1 MGMKKK
7 LAANIL
13 AAAVALLLVA
23 AGVLTVG
30 WMQGWF
36 DKKESGAAVLTE
48 IRSVVRME
56 HGGVAYPVEEDT
68 VLRAGDKIDCTSG
81 VSAVVRAG
89 GSTLTLGENAAAT
102 ITEPLAEGFE
112 VQAVS
117 GEIFVDTT
125 DTAAL
130 ELCGEVLAASDAVAW
145 VRAESGAESIAVF
158 AGQVGEAE
166 AEQILSW
173 QDGKQTIGAILS
185 DAFSDF
191 AIVQLSRVDSACK
204 LCFTAEELE
213 QLQRDQ
219 QPAVQENADTEPET
233 AASKAENP
241 AESSVTAAASESSEN
256 DAASEKP
263 EGTESSSAVSTAKP
277 TAIPKPTA
285 TPEPVSSSCTVS
297 IRCDTI
303 LNNWDKLDSAKAGYV
318 PSDGWILYTTV
329 SFEEG
334 ETVFD
339 VLQRACSNYGISLEY
354 SWFPMY
360 GDYYIEGIN
369 NIYEFDCGSQSGWM
383 YTVNGWFPSYGCSSY
398 VLSNGDSVEWRYTC
412 SNGEDIG
419 G

>member
-36 DKKESGAAVLTE
+36 DKKESGAAILTE

-56 HGGVAYPVEEDT
+56 RGGVAYPVEEDT
-68 VLRAGDKIDCTSG
+68 VLRAGDKIDCISG
-81 VSAVVRAG
+81 ASAVVRAG

-130 ELCGEVLAASDAVAW
+130 GLCGEVLAASDAVAW

-166 AEQILSW
+166 AGQILSW
-173 QDGKQTIGAILS
+173 QDGKQTIGAISS
-185 DAFSDF
+185 DALSDF
-191 AIVQLSRVDSACK
+191 AIVQLSRVDSARK

-219 QPAVQENADTEPET
+219 QPAVQENADTESET
-233 AASKAENP
+233 AASIAENP

-285 TPEPVSSSCTVS
+285 TPEPVSLSCTVS

-318 PSDGWILYTTV
+318 PATAGSSIPRCPLRRARPFLTSCSGPTPITAFRSNTVGLRCAAITTLKASTISMNLIV
-329 SFEEG
+329 EASPAGCIRSTAGFRI
-334 ETVFD
+334 TVAPAMCC
-339 VLQRACSNYGISLEY
+339 RTGTAS
-354 SWFPMY
+354 
-360 GDYYIEGIN
+360 
-369 NIYEFDCGSQSGWM
+369 SGAIPAA
-383 YTVNGWFPSYGCSSY
+383 VA
-398 VLSNGDSVEWRYTC
+398 R
-412 SNGEDIG
+412 I
-419 G
+419 

>member
-56 HGGVAYPVEEDT
+56 RGVAYPVEEDT

-89 GSTLTLGENAAAT
+89 GSTLTLGENAAVT

-130 ELCGEVLAASDAVAW
+130 GLCGEVLAVSDAVAW
-145 VRAESGAESIAVF
+145 VRAESGAERIAVF

-166 AEQILSW
+166 AGQILSW
-173 QDGKQTIGAILS
+173 QDGKQTIGAISS

-191 AIVQLSRVDSACK
+191 AIVQLSHVDSARK

-219 QPAVQENADTEPET
+219 QPAVQEDADTEPET

-256 DAASEKP
+256 
-263 EGTESSSAVSTAKP
+263 
-277 TAIPKPTA
+277 
-285 TPEPVSSSCTVS
+285 
-297 IRCDTI
+297 
-303 LNNWDKLDSAKAGYV
+303 WDKIDSAKAGYV
-318 PSDGWILYTTV
+318 LSVGWILYTTV

-339 VLQRACSNYGISLEY
+339 VLQRACSNYGISLEH
-354 SWFPMY
+354 SWSPMY

-383 YTVNGWFPSYGCSSY
+383 YTVNGWFPNYGCSSY

>member
-7 LAANIL
+7 QAANIL

-36 DKKESGAAVLTE
+36 DKKESGAAILTE

-56 HGGVAYPVEEDT
+56 RGGVAYPVEEDT
-68 VLRAGDKIDCTSG
+68 VLRAGDKIDCISG
-81 VSAVVRAG
+81 ASAVVRAG
-89 GSTLTLGENAAAT
+89 GSTLTLGENAAVT

-130 ELCGEVLAASDAVAW
+130 GLCGEVLAVSDAVAW

-166 AEQILSW
+166 AGQILSW
-173 QDGKQTIGAILS
+173 QDGKQTIGAISS
-185 DAFSDF
+185 DALSDF
-191 AIVQLSRVDSACK
+191 AIVQLCRVDSARK
-204 LCFTAEELE
+204 LCFTAEGLE

-256 DAASEKP
+256 
-263 EGTESSSAVSTAKP
+263 
-277 TAIPKPTA
+277 
-285 TPEPVSSSCTVS
+285 
-297 IRCDTI
+297 
-303 LNNWDKLDSAKAGYV
+303 WDKLDSAKAGYV
-318 PSDGWILYTTV
+318 PATAGSSIPRCPLRRARPFLTSCSGPAPI
-329 SFEEG
+329 
-334 ETVFD
+334 TVF
-339 VLQRACSNYGISLEY
+339 RSNTVGLRCTAITTLKASTTSMNLIAEA
-354 SWFPMY
+354 SPA
-360 GDYYIEGIN
+360 GCIRSTA
-369 NIYEFDCGSQSGWM
+369 GSRITAAPAMCCRTVTASSGAIPAAM
-383 YTVNGWFPSYGCSSY
+383 AK
-398 VLSNGDSVEWRYTC
+398 
-412 SNGEDIG
+412 I
-419 G
+419 